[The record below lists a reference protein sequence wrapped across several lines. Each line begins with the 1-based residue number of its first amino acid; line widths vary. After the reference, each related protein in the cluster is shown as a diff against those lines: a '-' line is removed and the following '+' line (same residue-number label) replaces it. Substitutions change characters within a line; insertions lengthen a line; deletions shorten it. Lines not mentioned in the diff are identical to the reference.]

1 MTALILQIL
10 HPFKYPGLIVMS
22 TVFQIDEKFIHQLSA
37 MFTCRDGKGGKLSSQ
52 VSKMIYKPPSVVYIA
67 SYKGSL
73 NQLDC

>member
-1 MTALILQIL
+1 MGDS
-10 HPFKYPGLIVMS
+10 HYFESSPS
-22 TVFQIDEKFIHQLSA
+22 FQISWTWNDVFRTNRNLIQQLSA
-37 MFTCRDGKGGKLSSQ
+37 MFTCGDGKGGELSSQ